1 MLAREDNREQWEE
14 LALPTFL
21 EMLRAKDGDLEV
33 VSKLFNIFSDVDS
46 LKKIATFLKENSEG
60 KQAFKEY
67 HCLGDVDLNALHKFP
82 ENTLGYCYSNHL

>member
-33 VSKLFNIFSDVDS
+33 VSKLFNIFSEITILSYDVS
-46 LKKIATFLKENSEG
+46 KETSYSKYFLLIEKIPIG
-60 KQAFKEY
+60 
-67 HCLGDVDLNALHKFP
+67 
-82 ENTLGYCYSNHL
+82 